1 MVSTQQ
7 RTDDGSSPPVVNALK
22 SYGITKPLSIAGPC
36 AADVKRNLELEKV
49 ALCFLFPMD
58 NCFSGTM

>member
-7 RTDDGSSPPVVNALK
+7 HTDDDGSSPPVKALK

-49 ALCFLFPMD
+49 AL
-58 NCFSGTM
+58 